1 MIESTLMKLLSLV
14 CMCAFALVAAPVSA
28 NQAVADQAKKAPA
41 AKAKAATGGARTIE
55 ITGSETMK
63 YDVTEITAK
72 PGEKL
77 RVVLKAVG
85 TMPKIAMGHNFVL
98 LKAGAS
104 AMEVSNAAF
113 NARDTDFIP
122 ASMKDKILAFTK
134 VAGGGETVEVTFTA
148 PAKPGKYDYLCT
160 FPGHFAAGMK
170 GTLTVK

>member
-1 MIESTLMKLLSLV
+1 MKLLAVV
-14 CMCAFALVAAPVSA
+14 CACAFALVAAPVSA
-28 NQAVADQAKKAPA
+28 GQAAAGQAKKAPA
-41 AKAKAATGGARTIE
+41 PAPKAAGGVRTIE

-85 TMPKIAMGHNFVL
+85 SMPKIAMGHNFVL
-98 LKAGAS
+98 LKTGAS

-113 NARDTDFIP
+113 NARETDFIP
-122 ASMKDKILAFTK
+122 ASMKDKILASTK
-134 VAGGGETVEVTFTA
+134 VAGAGETVEVTFTA
-148 PAKPGKYDYLCT
+148 PAKPGKYDYICT

>member
-1 MIESTLMKLLSLV
+1 MKILSVV
-14 CMCAFALVAAPVSA
+14 CVCAIALASSPVSA
-28 NQAVADQAKKAPA
+28 GQAVAAQTKKAPA
-41 AKAKAATGGARTIE
+41 AKTETKAVPGAAKTVT

-72 PGEKL
+72 PGEKIH
-77 RVVLKAVG
+77 VVLKAVG
-85 TMPKIAMGHNFVL
+85 SMPKIAMAHNFVL
-98 LKAGAS
+98 LKAGVS

-122 ASMKDKILAFTK
+122 AAMKDKILASTK
-134 VAGGGETVEVTFTA
+134 TAGGGETVEVTFTA
-148 PAKPGKYDYLCT
+148 PAKPGKYEYLCT

>member
-1 MIESTLMKLLSLV
+1 MIIRSFVCVCALAMVPVPSAAQATSTST
-14 CMCAFALVAAPVSA
+14 STST
-28 NQAVADQAKKAPA
+28 AKKTA
-41 AKAKAATGGARTIE
+41 AGTARTVE

-63 YDVTEITAK
+63 FDVTEITAK

-77 RVVLKAVG
+77 RVVLKSIG
-85 TMPKIAMGHNFVL
+85 SMPKIAMAHNFVL

-122 ASMKDKILAFTK
+122 AAMKDKILAFTK
-134 VAGGGETVEVTFTA
+134 LAGGGETVEVTFTA
-148 PAKPGKYDYLCT
+148 PSKAGKYDYLCT

-170 GTLTVK
+170 GVLTVK

>member
-1 MIESTLMKLLSLV
+1 MRLFSFVCVLALASAPLAAAQATASTSSTAK
-14 CMCAFALVAAPVSA
+14 
-28 NQAVADQAKKAPA
+28 QAKKAPA
-41 AKAKAATGGARTIE
+41 AAKKAAAGEARTIA

-77 RVVLKAVG
+77 HVVLKAVG

-98 LKAGAS
+98 LKAGVS
-104 AMEVSNAAF
+104 PMEVSNAAF
-113 NARDTDFIP
+113 NARETDFIP
-122 ASMKDKILAFTK
+122 QDMKDKLVAYTK
-134 VAGGGETVEVTFTA
+134 VAGGGETVDVTFTA